1 MGVTAE
7 DIHEFLLANQP
18 EDADHNQAEC
28 AMCLQKASTQE
39 ESVSTDNML
48 TQEQHEQLLA
58 SAVEK
63 ATTAAAATVDA
74 EVLSLNEQLDEAKSA
89 LAAKD
94 EEIETLKSSID
105 ERAEE
110 DRLEALA
117 AERVAQVKEVASFSD
132 EQVES
137 RRAAWAKMDE
147 DDFVA
152 YVEDIKAVAAV
163 KSDDDDGAPKT
174 GLDGTRETAGD
185 KGNEQS
191 VISDFLLGTDVAVA
205 ETL

>member
-1 MGVTAE
+1 MGVTAT
-7 DIHEFLLANQP
+7 DIHDFLLDHQP
-18 EDADHNQAEC
+18 EDADHNKAEC
-28 AMCLQKASTQE
+28 AMCVEKASTQE
-39 ESVSTDNML
+39 ESALADNML

-63 ATTAAAATVDA
+63 ATTEAAATVDA

-94 EEIETLKSSID
+94 EEIATLKSSID

-117 AERVAQVKEVASFSD
+117 TERVAQVKEVASFSD
-132 EQVES
+132 EQIVS

-147 DDFVA
+147 GDFGA
-152 YVEDIKAVAAV
+152 YLEDIKAVAAV
-163 KSDDDDGAPKT
+163 KSDDGDAPKT
-174 GLDGTRETAGD
+174 DLDGTRATAADDGSE
-185 KGNEQS
+185 KS
-191 VISDFLLGTDVAVA
+191 VISTFLLGTDVSVA